1 MVRRLQHLV
10 LVFVLVL
17 NNGVLIQYI
26 ILSTS
31 RNTEITCNLPVNFS
45 NTYYTIGCSASSRIS
60 ICAVFER
67 TQTSFLFVLP
77 QISEKNSVSFICIGF

>member
-1 MVRRLQHLV
+1 MEKCQPLFKLI
-10 LVFVLVL
+10 LF

>member
-45 NTYYTIGCSASSRIS
+45 NTYYTIGCSASSQIS

-67 TQTSFLFVLP
+67 TQTSFIFILP
-77 QISEKNSVSFICIGF
+77 QISERNSVSFICIGF